1 MSSYAASRLN
11 RHQPNGDNLI
21 CEWTASSFAFLG
33 DENLSAAHEIAQEG
47 LNPSAWEWVVPVLA
61 DVPVESR
68 RGIQTEEKF

>member
-1 MSSYAASRLN
+1 METTSSVSELQVRL
-11 RHQPNGDNLI
+11 P
-21 CEWTASSFAFLG
+21 FL
-33 DENLSAAHEIAQEG
+33 EMKNLSAAHEIAQEG